1 MLVLLYAIRLNIA
14 HKNNIKNQI
23 QICRSNKTNK
33 EIKKSFD
40 IPTKSKKY
48 ILSNMKFY
56 CIKETEKK
64 KKMVESTMRKKQ
76 KMTQYTQDILD
87 IKKPLKMFNKLKL
100 Q

>member
-1 MLVLLYAIRLNIA
+1 MFVLLYAIRLNIA

-64 KKMVESTMRKKQ
+64 KNGWKYYEKETENDLVHTRYSWYKETTK
-76 KMTQYTQDILD
+76 
-87 IKKPLKMFNKLKL
+87 NV
-100 Q
+100 